1 MPGRICGRVPVR
13 AEEECLFLE
22 REVVGDEETYEYQRV
37 GVFVLLHVCSIFF
50 GRKIRS
56 STCTCAGA
64 TERLI

>member
-1 MPGRICGRVPVR
+1 MF
-13 AEEECLFLE
+13 LFLE

>member
-1 MPGRICGRVPVR
+1 MWARASACGRR
-13 AEEECLFLE
+13 TFLFLE
-22 REVVGDEETYEYQRV
+22 REVIGDEETYEYQRV
-37 GVFVLLHVCSIFF
+37 GIFVLLHVCSIFF